1 MFKLYFSIGLWFLSF
16 LCFLKAAPSISYTT
30 QEQIKNVGE
39 TVELNCFVDT
49 ESNYTIGWFKNS
61 SDSPRS
67 LSTGSKVKTS
77 EPRFAIHSFAN
88 ASSSTYILE
97 IKNIQETDAGTYQCK
112 VHSPNDNKIL
122 ADVKLSVHRPALSIT
137 ISRERIKYVG
147 ETAELDCSVNI
158 ESNCTIIWVKRSSID
173 GSQFLSAGSRVTT
186 SSPRFVSY
194 LYVNASSSTSTLQ
207 IKDLQETD
215 TGAYRC
221 LVYLPENKEIVA
233 DVELSVRPLPVIT
246 DR

>member
-158 ESNCTIIWVKRSSID
+158 
-173 GSQFLSAGSRVTT
+173 
-186 SSPRFVSY
+186 VSY